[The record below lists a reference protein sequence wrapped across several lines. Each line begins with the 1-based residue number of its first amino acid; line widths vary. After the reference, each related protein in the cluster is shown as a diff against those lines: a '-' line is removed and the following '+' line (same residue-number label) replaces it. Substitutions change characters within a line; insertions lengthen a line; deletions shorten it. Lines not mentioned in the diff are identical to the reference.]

1 MKSALHEQKC
11 QACEGIGQA
20 LNPEQ
25 IKNLMPQLDKEWK
38 ISGNHKMLERTF
50 NFKNYY
56 QTMAFVNALAWIA
69 NQEGHHPDLSVHYN
83 KCVVQWSTHAIDGL
97 STNDF
102 ICAAKTDKLL
112 QN

>member
-38 ISGNHKMLERTF
+38 ISSNHKML
-50 NFKNYY
+50 
-56 QTMAFVNALAWIA
+56 
-69 NQEGHHPDLSVHYN
+69 
-83 KCVVQWSTHAIDGL
+83 
-97 STNDF
+97 
-102 ICAAKTDKLL
+102 
-112 QN
+112 

>member
-1 MKSALHEQKC
+1 MNNLSEQKC
-11 QACEGIGQA
+11 IACEGQAQA

-25 IKNLMPQLDKEWK
+25 IKNLMPQLDGEWQVEQSNR
-38 ISGNHKMLERTF
+38 ILSRTF

-56 QTMAFVNALAWIA
+56 HTMAFVNALAWVA
-69 NQEGHHPDLSVHYN
+69 HQQGHHPDLSVHYN

-97 STNDF
+97 SVNDF
-102 ICAAKTDKLL
+102 ICAAKTDKLI